1 MTTRTPDGASGAHS
15 AHLTP
20 LTPEQRANK
29 PASVH
34 TRASNRAVL
43 DALPFD
49 DRRSF
54 DNAARGF
61 IATQDP
67 LTIAHDNGR
76 RPAYDLSRFEF
87 LDGPS
92 PDTVNPSLWRQAQLN
107 AQHHGLFEVVEGI
120 YQVRSF
126 DIANMTLIRGETGWI
141 IVDPLTSAEA
151 SRAALK
157 LANAHLGERPVIA
170 VIHTHSHVDHFA
182 GVLGVIRA
190 EDAESGAVT
199 VIAPEHFV
207 NESLSE
213 NVLAGNVMNRR
224 ATYMYG
230 NLLQPGPDAFVSTGL
245 GAALSMGSTGF
256 VVPNDIVRD
265 SGETRTIDGIEI
277 EFQMTPGTEAPAEFV
292 FYLPQFRA
300 LCMSEIT
307 SHHLHN
313 VYTPRGAQVRDAL
326 AWSAQINE
334 SIERFGPFC
343 EVQFA
348 SHHWPLWGR
357 EEILDYLRKQRDLYK
372 YIHDQTLRLANHGY
386 TKEEIAEQLRLPDS
400 LGKEFANRGYYGT
413 VHHNARA
420 VYVKYLGYFDGNPA
434 HLYPLP
440 PAAAGHR
447 YLTYMGGADAV
458 VEKARESFAEGDY
471 RWVVEVLDHVMMTD
485 PGHAEA
491 RALQADALEQLGYQ
505 SESAP
510 WRNFFLCGAL
520 ELRHGTPPGES
531 SYRASE
537 GIARGMPLENLFQ
550 TMAVRLNGP
559 KADGV
564 RLHLNLRFPDLDARY
579 LLCVEHSVLHAFP
592 EAASDAPDATLTLSS
607 LDFKRLMMGLVT
619 AVDLIANERLAVA
632 GNVASLANLAELF
645 DQFDRR
651 FPIVT
656 PRPAPVGS
664 PSTGGAVT

>member
-1 MTTRTPDGASGAHS
+1 MATEKPQSPQGATGES
-15 AHLTP
+15 TP
-20 LTPEQRANK
+20 LSAAQQANK
-29 PASVH
+29 PASPH
-34 TRASNRAVL
+34 TRDSNRAVL
-43 DALPFD
+43 DTLPFG

-61 IATQDP
+61 IATLDP
-67 LTIAHDNGR
+67 LTIMHSNGR
-76 RPAYDLSRFEF
+76 RPAYDLSGFGF
-87 LDGPS
+87 LEGPS

-107 AQHHGLFEVVEGI
+107 AQHHGLFEVVEGV

-126 DIANMTLIRGETGWI
+126 DIANMTLIRGDMGWI
-141 IVDPLTSAEA
+141 VVDPLTSSEA
-151 SRAALK
+151 SRAALD
-157 LANAHLGERPVIA
+157 LANSHLGERPVVA

-182 GVLGVIRA
+182 GVLGVITA
-190 EDAESGAVT
+190 EEAESGAVA

-230 NLLQPGPDAFVSTGL
+230 NLLRPGPDAFVSTGL
-245 GAALSMGSTGF
+245 GAALSMGTTGF
-256 VVPNDIVRD
+256 VMPNDTIRQT
-265 SGETRTIDGIEI
+265 GETRTIDGIEI

-292 FYLPQFRA
+292 FFLPQFGA

-334 SIERFGPFC
+334 SIERYGQRLD
-343 EVQFA
+343 VQFA
-348 SHHWPLWGR
+348 SHHWPIWGR
-357 EEILDYLRKQRDLYK
+357 EEALEYLKKQRDLYK

-386 TKEEIAEQLRLPDS
+386 TKEEIAEQVQLPDT
-400 LGKEFANRGYYGT
+400 LGKAFANRGYYGT
-413 VHHNARA
+413 VHHNVRA

-434 HLYPLP
+434 SLYPLP
-440 PAAAGHR
+440 PTEAGRR
-447 YLTYMGGADAV
+447 YLAYMGGADAI
-458 VEKARESFAEGDY
+458 VEKARQSFDDGDY
-471 RWVVEVLDHVMMTD
+471 RWVVEVLNHVMMTEPD
-485 PGHAEA
+485 HRSA

-520 ELRHGTPPGES
+520 ELRHGAPGSES
-531 SYRASE
+531 GYQASE
-537 GIARGMPLENLFQ
+537 GIARGMPLDNLFQ

-559 KADGV
+559 KADGA
-564 RLHLNLRFPDLDARY
+564 RLQLNLNFTDLDARY
-579 LLCVEHSVLHAFP
+579 LLSVENSVLHAF
-592 EAASDAPDATLTLSS
+592 ADKSADAPDATLRLSS
-607 LDFKRLMMGLVT
+607 LNFKRMMMGLVA
-619 AVDLIANERLAVA
+619 AVDLISAGNLEVDGDLARLAD
-632 GNVASLANLAELF
+632 LRELF

-651 FPIVT
+651 FPIVS
-656 PRPAPVGS
+656 PRPAPA
-664 PSTGGAVT
+664 GGPEPGEAVP

>member
-1 MTTRTPDGASGAHS
+1 MTTEQSKPPQVAAGES
-15 AHLTP
+15 TP
-20 LTPEQRANK
+20 LSAEQQ
-29 PASVH
+29 ASKTASSH
-34 TRASNRAVL
+34 TRERNRAVL
-43 DALPFD
+43 HALPFE

-61 IATQDP
+61 IATLKP
-67 LTIAHDNGR
+67 LTIMHGNGR
-76 RPAYDLSRFEF
+76 RPAYDLSGFDF
-87 LDGPS
+87 LDGPA

-107 AQHHGLFEVVEGI
+107 AQHHGLFEVVDGL

-126 DIANMTLIRGETGWI
+126 DIANMTLIRGDTGWI
-141 IVDPLTSAEA
+141 VVDPLTSAEA
-151 SRAALK
+151 SRAALD
-157 LANAHLGERPVIA
+157 LANAHLGQRPVVA

-182 GVLGVIRA
+182 GVLGVISA
-190 EDAESGAVT
+190 EDAESGAVA

-207 NESLSE
+207 DESLSE

-230 NLLQPGPDAFVSTGL
+230 NLLPPGPDGFVSTGL
-245 GAALSMGSTGF
+245 GAALSMGTTGF
-256 VVPNDIVRD
+256 VVPNDTVRQ
-265 SGETRTIDGIEI
+265 SGETRTIDGVEI

-292 FYLPQFRA
+292 FYLPRFRA

-334 SIERFGPFC
+334 SIERFGERL

-348 SHHWPLWGR
+348 SHHWPIWGR
-357 EEILDYLRKQRDLYK
+357 DEALEYLKKQRDLYK

-386 TKEEIAEQLRLPDS
+386 TKEEIAEQIQLPDS

-413 VHHNARA
+413 VHHNVRA

-434 HLYPLP
+434 SLYPLP
-440 PAAAGHR
+440 PSEAGRR
-447 YLTYMGGADAV
+447 YLAYMGGADAI
-458 VEKARESFAEGDY
+458 VEKARQSFAEGDY
-471 RWVVEVLDHVMMTD
+471 RWVVEVLNHVMMTE
-485 PGHAEA
+485 PEHAQA

-520 ELRHGTPPGES
+520 ELRHGAPRSES
-531 SYRASE
+531 GYQASE

-564 RLHLNLRFPDLDARY
+564 RLHLNLSFPDLDQRY
-579 LLCVEHSVLHAFP
+579 LLSVQNSVLNAF
-592 EAASDAPDATLTLSS
+592 SDKGVDAPDATLTLSS
-607 LDFKRLMMGLVT
+607 LNFKRMMMGLVT
-619 AVDLIANERLAVA
+619 AVDLLSA
-632 GNVASLANLAELF
+632 GDLEIEGDVASLAALRELF

-656 PRPAPVGS
+656 PRPAFPGG
-664 PSTGGAVT
+664 PETGEAVP